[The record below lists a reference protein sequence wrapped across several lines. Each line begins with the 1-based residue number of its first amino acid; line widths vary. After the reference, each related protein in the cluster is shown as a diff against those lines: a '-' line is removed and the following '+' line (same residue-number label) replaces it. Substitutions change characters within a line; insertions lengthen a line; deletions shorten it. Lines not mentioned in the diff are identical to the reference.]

1 MKQPELQ
8 PSQDAPQSLKW
19 FLIRRFIIIMV
30 FIFVSEELLNML
42 YRFIVAPFLS
52 QTMHIELSGITAD
65 DSNLLLLILKLLLI
79 SGASFLPDYMARLI
93 QTAVGK
99 SIEAGIG
106 AGITSPRLE
115 GVTSPILIELYQ
127 IAVILI
133 FLALLF
139 VTLLPYIISAY
150 WYYRTVSGKVSEL
163 LQLQREQKEEYD
175 RQRNLL
181 LSDIAHDIKTP
192 ITTVSGYARALA
204 DDMVSGEDK
213 RKEYLQAIYAKSIR
227 VDELISL
234 LFEYVK
240 LDSSGFELHRESAD
254 LGELL
259 RENVALLYSDFEE
272 KGMMLEI
279 KIPEK
284 EFPYEMDKIQMARAI
299 GNILTNV
306 VKHSGTNIVK
316 HSETNIVKHSPENI
330 KVRISL
336 YTSADG
342 GYQISIADSGA
353 PIDDLLAEH
362 IFEPFSRGDKARSS
376 RGGSGLGLSIAY
388 KIVHMHGGELELKR
402 ECGEGFTKAFLISLS

>member
-19 FLIRRFIIIMV
+19 FLIRRFVIIMV
-30 FIFVSEELLNML
+30 FIFISEELLSML
-42 YRFIVAPFLS
+42 YRFVIAPFLT
-52 QTMHIELSGITAD
+52 QTMHIELSGTTAG
-65 DSNLLLLILKLLLI
+65 DSNLLLLILKLLLL

-93 QTAVGK
+93 QATVGK
-99 SIEAGIG
+99 SIEADIG
-106 AGITSPRLE
+106 LDITSPLLE
-115 GVTSPILIELYQ
+115 GVTSPVLIELYQ

-204 DDMVSGEDK
+204 DGMVDGEDK

-240 LDSSGFELHRESAD
+240 LDSSGFELHKESAD

-259 RENVALLYSDFEE
+259 RENTALLYSDFEE
-272 KGMMLEI
+272 KGMLLEI
-279 KIPEK
+279 EIPEK

-299 GNILTNV
+299 GNILTNI
-306 VKHSGTNIVK
+306 VKHSG
-316 HSETNIVKHSPENI
+316 ENI
-330 KVRISL
+330 KVHISL
-336 YTSADG
+336 CADADG
-342 GYQISIADSGA
+342 GYKISIADSGA

-362 IFEPFSRGDKARSS
+362 IFEPFSRGDKSRSS

-402 ECGEGFTKAFLISLS
+402 ECSDGFTKAFLISLS